1 MNFDE
6 ALDARTWKLAMQR
19 WHILVLMLAV
29 SFLLAML
36 AYALIPPYYHITA
49 TVIGTRYQNDITPS
63 NQSMTISATALLG
76 GTQNDAPP
84 ITDFRL
90 YTQLLTSPELGASIV
105 NDPLIHRILSRSWD
119 KDHWAPPDT
128 LLQHA
133 RTFFFSL
140 MGRPAWSAPDGF
152 TVAAYLDDHLTIVS
166 GKDSKIL
173 TISNWN
179 RDRELGKALVRL
191 VSARADEMVKLLAQ
205 KRFTAKVG
213 FLKKALSQADVEET
227 RLALGEKLAKAETD
241 EIFSF
246 SDLPFA
252 AEFVES
258 PDGPARPQ
266 FPKFAM
272 LSGIFAGLAVVV
284 FLIYVI
290 WIKQASMAIKL
301 KEGAAI
307 NPQDAI
313 AIKPRE
319 GVAVKSSA

>member
-6 ALDARTWKLAMQR
+6 ILDARTWKTALQR
-19 WHILVLMLAV
+19 WHVLVLVLAA
-29 SFLLAML
+29 SLLLAML

-90 YTQLLTSPELGASIV
+90 YTQLLTSPVLGASIV
-105 NDPLIHRILSRSWD
+105 DDPLIHRIFSRSWD
-119 KDHWAPPDT
+119 KDHWVPPDT

-133 RTFFFSL
+133 RAFFFSL
-140 MGRPAWSAPDGF
+140 MGRTAWSAPDGF

-173 TISNWN
+173 TISTWN
-179 RDRELGKALVRL
+179 RDPEIARALVRL
-191 VSARADEMVKLLAQ
+191 VSARADDIVKLLAQ
-205 KRFTAKVG
+205 KRFTAKVA
-213 FLKKALSQADVEET
+213 FLRKALAQADVQET

-241 EIFSF
+241 EIYSF

-252 AEFVES
+252 AEFVEP
-258 PDGPARPQ
+258 PDGPKRPQ

-272 LSGIFAGLAVVV
+272 LSGILAGLAVIV
-284 FLIYVI
+284 FLIYIV
-290 WIKQASMAIKL
+290 WIKHAGIAIKL
-301 KEGAAI
+301 KEGAAVE
-307 NPQDAI
+307 
-313 AIKPRE
+313 PRE
-319 GVAVKSSA
+319 GVAIKPSA

>member
-1 MNFDE
+1 M
-6 ALDARTWKLAMQR
+6 
-19 WHILVLMLAV
+19 
-29 SFLLAML
+29 
-36 AYALIPPYYHITA
+36 
-49 TVIGTRYQNDITPS
+49 
-63 NQSMTISATALLG
+63 
-76 GTQNDAPP
+76 
-84 ITDFRL
+84 
-90 YTQLLTSPELGASIV
+90 
-105 NDPLIHRILSRSWD
+105 
-119 KDHWAPPDT
+119 
-128 LLQHA
+128 
-133 RTFFFSL
+133 
-140 MGRPAWSAPDGF
+140 
-152 TVAAYLDDHLTIVS
+152 AAYLDDHLTIVS

-179 RDRELGKALVRL
+179 RDPELGKALVRL

-258 PDGPARPQ
+258 PDGPKRPQ

-284 FLIYVI
+284 FMIYVV
-290 WIKQASMAIKL
+290 WIKQASVCHQAQGRRRHQASGRGMRSSL
-301 KEGAAI
+301 KKA
-307 NPQDAI
+307 
-313 AIKPRE
+313 
-319 GVAVKSSA
+319 